1 MPTNKY
7 DVIVIGG
14 GPAGMMTA
22 GRAGE
27 LGAKVLLIEKND
39 RLGKKLSITGG
50 RRCNITNAEF
60 DNHIFLDNFPQSK
73 QFLFSPF
80 SKFNVEST
88 FIFFERRGLPLI
100 IEERKRAFPKSEKAS
115 DVCLLLKKYI
125 EESGN
130 VTVKLS
136 TSLANIIIKNGKIA
150 GVKTSNGNFHLDKL
164 IIATGGLAAPET
176 GSTGEGL
183 SVLGQIGHSI
193 KEPDPNLVP
202 LKTSAKWVH
211 SLSGTTIEDMSL
223 SFIQNNKIKI
233 KIRGRLLLTH
243 FGISGPLVINSA
255 QNVKNLLKTGK
266 VKASLDL
273 FPDLNLGELDKKF
286 VHIFNENKNK
296 QVKTI
301 LKELLQKKLAETI
314 LQIPEIKFGEI
325 KAHSVTKKQRKLLI
339 TFLKS
344 LHFPITGTMGF
355 KWAIVAD
362 GGVLPTEVDF
372 KNMTSRIYENLYL
385 VGDILNINRPSGGFS
400 LQLCWTTGWVAGEHS
415 ATQT

>member
-1 MPTNKY
+1 MSTNKY

-39 RLGKKLSITGG
+39 CLGKKLSITGG

-60 DNHIFLDNFPQSK
+60 DNQIFLDNFPLSK

-88 FIFFERRGLPLI
+88 FNFFEGRGLPI
-100 IEERKRAFPKSEKAS
+100 MVEDRKRAFPKSEKAS
-115 DVCLLLKKYI
+115 DVCLLLKKYV

-130 VTVKLS
+130 VTIKLNTAL
-136 TSLANIIIKNGKIA
+136 TSIIVTDKKIT
-150 GVKTSNGNFHLDKL
+150 GVKTSNGNFNLNKL
-164 IIATGGLAAPET
+164 IIATGGHAAPET
-176 GSTGEGL
+176 GSTGEVL
-183 SVLGQIGHSI
+183 SMLKQIGHSI

-211 SLSGTTIEDMSL
+211 TLSGTTIDDMAL
-223 SFIQNNKIKI
+223 NFLQNNKIKI
-233 KIRGRLLLTH
+233 KTRGRLLLTH
-243 FGISGPLVINSA
+243 FGISGPLVINNA
-255 QNVKNLLKTGK
+255 RNVKDLLKTGK

-286 VHIFNENKNK
+286 VQLFHENKNK

-314 LQIPEIKFGEI
+314 LKLPELRFGEI
-325 KAHSVTKKQRKLLI
+325 KAHSITKEQRKLLI

-362 GGVLPTEVDF
+362 GGVVPTEIDF
-372 KNMTSRIYENLYL
+372 KNMTSRIYPNLYMI
-385 VGDILNINRPSGGFS
+385 GDTLNINRPSGGFS
-400 LQLCWTTGWVAGEHS
+400 LQLCWTTGWIAGEHS
-415 ATQT
+415 ALQT